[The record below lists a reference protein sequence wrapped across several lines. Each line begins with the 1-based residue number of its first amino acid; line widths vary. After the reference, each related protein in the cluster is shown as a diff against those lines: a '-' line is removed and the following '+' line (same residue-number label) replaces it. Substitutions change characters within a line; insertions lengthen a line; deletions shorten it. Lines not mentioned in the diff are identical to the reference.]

1 MYIRQR
7 TRYEY
12 VSLNSFDFP
21 ISDTDI
27 KVTELLQPI
36 VSIVTHSVFRRYRL
50 QPESTDVTCDRLA
63 QKVRNQNDNDFTRMY
78 LASHYIALLM
88 LNACLI

>member
-21 ISDTDI
+21 ISDIDI
-27 KVTELLQPI
+27 KVTELLQP
-36 VSIVTHSVFRRYRL
+36 IVTHSVFRRYRL

-63 QKVRNQNDNDFTRMY
+63 QKVRNQNDNDSTRMY

>member
-21 ISDTDI
+21 ISDIDI

-36 VSIVTHSVFRRYRL
+36 VTHSVFRRYHL

-63 QKVRNQNDNDFTRMY
+63 QKIRNQNDNDFTRMY

>member
-21 ISDTDI
+21 ISDIDI
-27 KVTELLQPI
+27 KVTELLQP
-36 VSIVTHSVFRRYRL
+36 IVTHSVFRRYRL

-63 QKVRNQNDNDFTRMY
+63 GG
-78 LASHYIALLM
+78 A
-88 LNACLI
+88 

>member
-21 ISDTDI
+21 ISDIDI
-27 KVTELLQPI
+27 KVTELLQP
-36 VSIVTHSVFRRYRL
+36 IVTHSVFRRYRL

-63 QKVRNQNDNDFTRMY
+63 QKVRINQNDNDFTRMY

>member
-21 ISDTDI
+21 ISDIDI
-27 KVTELLQPI
+27 KVTELLQP
-36 VSIVTHSVFRRYRL
+36 IVTHSVFRRYRL

>member
-21 ISDTDI
+21 ISDIDI

-36 VSIVTHSVFRRYRL
+36 VTHSVFRKYRL
-50 QPESTDVTCDRLA
+50 QPESTDVTSDRLA

>member
-21 ISDTDI
+21 ISDIDI
-27 KVTELLQPI
+27 KVTELLQP
-36 VSIVTHSVFRRYRL
+36 IVTHSVFRRYRL

-63 QKVRNQNDNDFTRMY
+63 QKIRNQNDNDFTRMY

>member
-21 ISDTDI
+21 ISDIDI
-27 KVTELLQPI
+27 KVTELLQP
-36 VSIVTHSVFRRYRL
+36 VVTHSVFRRYHL

-63 QKVRNQNDNDFTRMY
+63 QKVRDDNDFTRMH
-78 LASHYIALLM
+78 LASHWIALLM
-88 LNACLI
+88 LGRCLI